1 MKKSKEPEKRKV
13 CRKLELCGIALLV
26 IAFIIL
32 LIIVFLNIE
41 IIPYKYLFLLLF
53 LSVSLM
59 LPDSIID
66 AVDEY
71 KSDKPFNYYT
81 YYTFKSV
88 FGLSVGLIISFVI
101 FLFIDA

>member
-41 IIPYKYLFLLLF
+41 ILPYKYLFLLFF

-81 YYTFKSV
+81 FKSV